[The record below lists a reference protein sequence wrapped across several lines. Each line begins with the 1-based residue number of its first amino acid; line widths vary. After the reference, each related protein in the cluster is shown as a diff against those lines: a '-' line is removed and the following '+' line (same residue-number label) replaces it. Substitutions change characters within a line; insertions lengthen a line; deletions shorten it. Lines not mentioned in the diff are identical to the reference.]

1 MRHNRNGPEMETLT
15 SSIVQWEVAARALP
29 GEPNSG
35 DLHVVKSFPHGVLVA
50 ALDGIGHG
58 GEAASAATAARAILE
73 EYAQEPAI
81 ALIERCHK
89 GLRATRGVAMS
100 VASFNGSQGS
110 VTWLGVGNVQG
121 VLLSRGATPIEVAEE
136 SLLLR
141 GGVVGVELP
150 PLRVAVLP
158 VSKGDTLVFTTD
170 GVGSDFDRR
179 LARNYPPGTAARSIL
194 AGYGKATD
202 DALVLVA
209 RYLGDCS

>member
-1 MRHNRNGPEMETLT
+1 MEALT
-15 SSIVQWEVAARALP
+15 SAIVEWEVASRALL

-35 DLHVVKSFPHGVLVA
+35 DLQVVKALPDGVLVA

-58 GEAASAATAARAILE
+58 DEAASAASAARAILE
-73 EYAQEPAI
+73 EYAHEPVI
-81 ALIERCHK
+81 ALIERCHE

-100 VASFNGSQGS
+100 IASFNGAQGS

-121 VLLSRGATPIEVAEE
+121 VLLRRSAALADAEEE

-150 PLRVAVLP
+150 SLRAAVLP
-158 VSKGDTLVFTTD
+158 VSKGDTLVFATD
-170 GVGSDFDRR
+170 GINSDFDRR
-179 LARNYPPGTAARSIL
+179 LARNYPPSKAATSIL
-194 AGYGKATD
+194 TQYGKTTD

-209 RYLGDCS
+209 RYLRDRP